1 MVFSRDLH
9 QGFTPWRESFA
20 MNTPLVSP
28 AGRVAVHELIW
39 FGRQQLLACV
49 FGILLLLGLFLT
61 KSWDPGTTLARADFL
76 FLYALGLQ
84 IALIVFRLE
93 HRDEIVVIFA
103 FHFLATLM
111 EWFKT
116 SPTIGSW
123 QYPDEGA
130 IFRVYQVPLFAG
142 FLYSSVGSY
151 IARAWRLL
159 NFRFENYPPVA
170 VTVVLAVLA
179 YANFFTHHFVADIR
193 VPLILAS
200 FVIFARCRLTF
211 TTGLRDRSMPLLVG
225 LMAVALMI
233 WIAENAGTYARA
245 WVYPDQE
252 AGWRP
257 VSLHKFWAWY
267 LLMTLSFVLVSL
279 VHFRKRRE

>member
-9 QGFTPWRESFA
+9 QRFTPGRESPF
-20 MNTPLVSP
+20 MNIPLVSP
-28 AGRVAVHELIW
+28 AGRVALHELIW

-76 FLYALGLQ
+76 FLYAPGLQ
-84 IALIVFRLE
+84 IALTTFRFE

-130 IFRVYQVPLFAG
+130 IFRVYQVPLSAG
-142 FLYSSVGSY
+142 FLYSWWGAPSREPG
-151 IARAWRLL
+151 
-159 NFRFENYPPVA
+159 
-170 VTVVLAVLA
+170 
-179 YANFFTHHFVADIR
+179 
-193 VPLILAS
+193 
-200 FVIFARCRLTF
+200 
-211 TTGLRDRSMPLLVG
+211 
-225 LMAVALMI
+225 
-233 WIAENAGTYARA
+233 
-245 WVYPDQE
+245 
-252 AGWRP
+252 
-257 VSLHKFWAWY
+257 VSLIFVSG
-267 LLMTLSFVLVSL
+267 TTRLSP
-279 VHFRKRRE
+279 